1 MQLANVYAGYSL
13 GEADIL
19 RRAMSKKK
27 VDLLKNEEDKF
38 IRKSVEKGH
47 SKEQAKEL
55 FNLVLNFAG
64 YGFNKSH
71 SVVYSII
78 AYKMAYLK
86 CHFKTIFFANL
97 LTNVIGSETKT
108 NEYILEAK
116 ANKIEIEKPTINNS
130 DSNYIVKENK
140 IIYPISNIKSIG
152 VVVTE
157 QIKKAKEEGIFKDIY
172 DCFSRLYIAGLGK
185 KTLETLIYANVF
197 KEFNYNRQTLIY
209 NLDSLFNYAELTKD
223 IDPSLVMKPDIE
235 YKEEYPNTYLL
246 EKEKEVFGFYLSEHP
261 TTFYKKEYPH
271 TISLNEIGNYL
282 QKQIDTLI
290 LVEKVKEITTK
301 KGDKMAFVTG
311 SDETGS
317 KELTIFP
324 KTYNQYSNIEKGN
337 LLLVRGKVEKRLNEL
352 QIIVDK
358 IKFLEG
364 EINEK

>member
-47 SKEQAKEL
+47 SKDQAKEL

-130 DSNYIVKENK
+130 DSNYIVKENEVSAK
-140 IIYPISNIKSIG
+140 PQKKKHIKKFYRQSIFPARTLESESEIREYVKSIEKNLMTLLGDCDG
-152 VVVTE
+152 VE
-157 QIKKAKEEGIFKDIY
+157 
-172 DCFSRLYIAGLGK
+172 
-185 KTLETLIYANVF
+185 
-197 KEFNYNRQTLIY
+197 
-209 NLDSLFNYAELTKD
+209 
-223 IDPSLVMKPDIE
+223 IE
-235 YKEEYPNTYLL
+235 
-246 EKEKEVFGFYLSEHP
+246 
-261 TTFYKKEYPH
+261 
-271 TISLNEIGNYL
+271 
-282 QKQIDTLI
+282 
-290 LVEKVKEITTK
+290 
-301 KGDKMAFVTG
+301 
-311 SDETGS
+311 
-317 KELTIFP
+317 
-324 KTYNQYSNIEKGN
+324 
-337 LLLVRGKVEKRLNEL
+337 
-352 QIIVDK
+352 
-358 IKFLEG
+358 
-364 EINEK
+364 